1 MYKHLLLFSIVLFL
15 SACGGK
21 KAEPEQIV
29 EIEPAEPE
37 YPITV
42 PFEAG
47 VAVEREMKLSDIADS
62 VRYILL
68 ETN

>member
-29 EIEPAEPE
+29 EIEPADPNI
-37 YPITV
+37 P
-42 PFEAG
+42 
-47 VAVEREMKLSDIADS
+47 
-62 VRYILL
+62 
-68 ETN
+68 